1 MNHEA
6 LQQGAHLTFYCH
18 ARARHEGILLSEW
31 LLAQAK
37 ALHIGGGSV
46 FRAIA
51 GYGRHGVLHEEQFFE
66 LADDLPVKIEFVLL
80 DEQAEALLQ
89 RLREARVDATYARW
103 PASFA
108 VLGDS
113 PQPHGHH
120 QGTR

>member
-6 LQQGAHLTFYCH
+6 LQHGAHLTFYCH

-51 GYGRHGVLHEEQFFE
+51 GFGRHGVLHEEQFFE
-66 LADDLPVKIEFVLL
+66 LADDLPVKIEFLL
-80 DEQAEALLQ
+80 HEEQVEPLLQ
-89 RLREARVDATYARW
+89 LVRAAGVDVTYARS

-108 VLGDS
+108 VLGS
-113 PQPHGHH
+113 H
-120 QGTR
+120 